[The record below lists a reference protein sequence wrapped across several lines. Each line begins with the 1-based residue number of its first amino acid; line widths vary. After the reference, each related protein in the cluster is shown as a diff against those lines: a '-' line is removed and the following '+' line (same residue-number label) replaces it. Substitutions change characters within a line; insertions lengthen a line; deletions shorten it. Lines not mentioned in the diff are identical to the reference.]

1 MRKVPE
7 CGDHDG
13 LRRLAH
19 QIKGVSRSYGYPM
32 LTEAAKAL
40 EEVDTKV
47 VCRLWT
53 SLPYFARLH
62 PEAEICT

>member
-19 QIKGVSRSYGYPM
+19 QIKGVSRSYEYPM

-40 EEVDTKV
+40 EEVDTKAV
-47 VCRLWT
+47 HQLGQV
-53 SLPYFARLH
+53 
-62 PEAEICT
+62 